1 MSRHLYDLYCLQQA
15 GDADRALRDKQLY
28 RTIVDHRRKFIN
40 LKGFDYNQLFPAT
53 LSILPPASVL
63 DAWRDDYEY
72 MLLHMIYDTN
82 APSFEKLIDV
92 ISHLQSTIKA
102 LPYKPE

>member
-1 MSRHLYDLYCLQQA
+1 MIPHKKEAVKLLFC
-15 GDADRALRDKQLY
+15 GADETRKLRNAI
-28 RTIVDHRRKFIN
+28 IVLTF
-40 LKGFDYNQLFPAT
+40 
-53 LSILPPASVL
+53 PPASVI
-63 DAWRDDYEY
+63 DAWREDYEY
-72 MLLHMIYDTN
+72 MLLHMIYDTD